1 MKLFMDKYRSAT
13 GLEMREEDAKLTSG
27 DAKFVSIKSNLIQKD
42 MVGNVSSTPG
52 GFENIG
58 STPGGAISLLANVG
72 PANDLLLVTHRY
84 NFVTNFAHILMHCN
98 SPESGAT

>member
-52 GFENIG
+52 GFKNIAFTSG
-58 STPGGAISLLANVG
+58 ETISLLPSVA
-72 PANDLLLVTHRY
+72 PPNDLLLVTDRF
-84 NFVTNFAHILMHCN
+84 NFVNLFA
-98 SPESGAT
+98 